1 MIYQRQDDFGTPE
14 SRSEEQM
21 TLTID
26 GRQVTVPA
34 APA

>member
-1 MIYQRQDDFGTPE
+1 MTYQRQDDFGTPE
-14 SRSEEQM
+14 SRSEDLM